1 MFFSKK
7 YKVIV
12 KNKNITIEAKSGAK
26 LFQVLKDNNIPI
38 QSLCSGNGQ
47 CGKCKVKISAV
58 DGKEINKPT
67 KKDRLMIALV
77 NLDAGY
83 RLACEYTV
91 KQDIVVDTEEWII
104 RENFNPEIIGVKKSD
119 KLSTKDKQNDP
130 KTLNTDD
137 TNSEEGKDTIHSSTG
152 ETEKSSSIIIN
163 AEEYTSRD
171 GLVLIQLNSG
181 IKYYFFS
188 SGIDNISHSGTVKT
202 TETLV
207 NLIDDNVISDFIYE
221 NIKVP
226 DFERIIF
233 VLEKPYFEGRNLLDI
248 VNYYSFELGSV
259 FCEVLQPINSARQL
273 TSFFRLTSN
282 LKNNNLILSL
292 DSLSN
297 AHYVDSNGVIYN
309 IDLRYIT
316 DEYNFEDLFFFD
328 GKNPVLDISEDFGN
342 LKIKEPLVDPDSIS
356 ITAKLQALRNMIFYG
371 IVNND
376 YSFNDRQ
383 SLIDKLPIEILVKIS
398 QIDDKKIFY
407 IYRKKGIS
415 LYIDEKFIEKIKY
428 LKVILNS
435 LFEYIEAN
443 CGKIQHVSVNSFVN
457 FDNLINN
464 LLDLNIIPKNYSKKV
479 SFFTGDPTALAA
491 KFFSMPTIE
500 YYAQNKIK
508 ETLQV
513 KLHNENSF
521 SEIFN
526 KNLKKL

>member
-12 KNKNITIEAKSGAK
+12 KNKNITVEAKSGMK
-26 LFQVLKDNNIPI
+26 LFQVLKDNNVPL
-38 QSLCSGNGQ
+38 QSLCSGDGQ
-47 CGKCKVKISAV
+47 CGKCKVKITAV

-83 RLACEYTV
+83 RLACEYAV
-91 KQDIVVDTEEWII
+91 KQDIIVDTEEWII
-104 RENFNPEIIGVKKSD
+104 RENFNPEIIGVKKSG
-119 KLSTKDKQNDP
+119 KTSTKDTQNESKP
-130 KTLNTDD
+130 VNTDD
-137 TNSEEGKDTIHSSTG
+137 TMDEENEDIAPPSSN
-152 ETEKSSSIIIN
+152 EKEKSSSPIIK
-163 AEEYTSRD
+163 EEYSSCD
-171 GLVLIQLNSG
+171 GLILIQFNTG

-188 SGIDNISHSGTVKT
+188 SGIDNISHSGTVRT

-207 NLIDDNVISDFIYE
+207 NLIDDNTISDFIYE

-233 VLEKPYFEGRNLLDI
+233 VLDKPHFEGKNLLDI

-259 FCEVLQPINSARQL
+259 FCEVIQPINSPRQL

-282 LKNNNLILSL
+282 LKNNSLILSL
-292 DSLSN
+292 DSLSS

-316 DEYNFEDLFFFD
+316 DEYNFEDLFFFE
-328 GKNPVLDISEDFGN
+328 GKNPILEISEDFGN
-342 LKIKEPLVDPDSIS
+342 LKIKEPLVDPDSLT
-356 ITAKLQALRNMIFYG
+356 ITAKLQALRNMILYG

-376 YSFNDRQ
+376 FSFNERQ
-383 SLIDKLPIEILVKIS
+383 SLMDKLPIEILVKIS

-415 LYIDEKFIEKIKY
+415 LYIDEEFIEKIKY

-443 CGKIQHVSVNSFVN
+443 YGKIQNISVNSFVN

-464 LLDLNIIPKNYSKKV
+464 LLDINIIPKKYSKKV
-479 SFFTGDPTALAA
+479 SFFTGDPTVLAA

-500 YYAQNKIK
+500 DYTQNKIE
-508 ETLQV
+508 ETLQI
-513 KLHNENSF
+513 KLHNENGF

>member
-12 KNKNITIEAKSGAK
+12 KNKNITVEAKSGTK
-26 LFQVLKDNNIPI
+26 LFQVLKDNNIPV
-38 QSLCSGNGQ
+38 QSLCSGDGQ
-47 CGKCKVKISAV
+47 CGKCKVKITAV

-83 RLACEYTV
+83 RLACEYAV
-91 KQDIVVDTEEWII
+91 KQDIIVDTEEWII
-104 RENFNPEIIGVKKSD
+104 RENFNPEIIGVKKSG
-119 KLSTKDKQNDP
+119 KTSTKDTRNESKPVNA
-130 KTLNTDD
+130 DD
-137 TNSEEGKDTIHSSTG
+137 TMDEENEDIAPPSSSEK
-152 ETEKSSSIIIN
+152 EKSSSPIIK
-163 AEEYTSRD
+163 EEYSSCD
-171 GLVLIQLNSG
+171 GLILIQFNTG

-188 SGIDNISHSGTVKT
+188 SGIDNISHSGTVRT

-207 NLIDDNVISDFIYE
+207 NLIDDNTISDFIYE

-233 VLEKPYFEGRNLLDI
+233 VLDKPHFDGKNLLDI

-259 FCEVLQPINSARQL
+259 FCEVIQPINSPRQL

-282 LKNNNLILSL
+282 LKNNSLILSL
-292 DSLSN
+292 DSLSS

-316 DEYNFEDLFFFD
+316 DEYNFEDLFFFE
-328 GKNPVLDISEDFGN
+328 GKNPILEISEDFGN
-342 LKIKEPLVDPDSIS
+342 LKIKEPLIDPDSLT
-356 ITAKLQALRNMIFYG
+356 ITAKLQALRNMILYG
-371 IVNND
+371 IVNSD
-376 YSFNDRQ
+376 YSFNERQ
-383 SLIDKLPIEILVKIS
+383 SLMDKLPIEILVKIS
-398 QIDDKKIFY
+398 QIDDNKIFY
-407 IYRKKGIS
+407 IYRKKRIS
-415 LYIDEKFIEKIKY
+415 LYIDEEFIEKIKY
-428 LKVILNS
+428 LQVILNS
-435 LFEYIEAN
+435 LFEYIETN
-443 CGKIQHVSVNSFVN
+443 YGKIQNISVNSFVN

-464 LLDLNIIPKNYSKKV
+464 LLDLNIIPKKYSKKV
-479 SFFTGDPTALAA
+479 SFFTGDPTILAA

-500 YYAQNKIK
+500 DYTKNKIK
-508 ETLQV
+508 ETMQI

>member
-12 KNKNITIEAKSGAK
+12 KNKNITVEAKSGSK

-38 QSLCSGNGQ
+38 QSLCSGDGQ
-47 CGKCKVKISAV
+47 CGKCKVKITSV

-83 RLACEYTV
+83 RLACEYTI
-91 KQDIVVDTEEWII
+91 KQDIIVDTEEWII
-104 RENFNPEIIGVKKSD
+104 RENYNPEIVGVKKSE
-119 KLSTKDKQNDP
+119 KQVTKDKQIESDNV
-130 KTLNTDD
+130 NTTDSAD
-137 TNSEEGKDTIHSSTG
+137 EESTNNTQSSTG
-152 ETEKSSSIIIN
+152 EIEKKSPPIIKEEHSI
-163 AEEYTSRD
+163 SD
-171 GLVLIQLNSG
+171 GLILIQFNTG

-202 TETLV
+202 SETLV
-207 NLIDDNVISDFIYE
+207 NLIDDNTVSDFIYE

-233 VLEKPYFEGRNLLDI
+233 VLEKPHFEGKNLLDI

-259 FCEVLQPINSARQL
+259 FCEVIQPINSPRQL

-282 LKNNNLILSL
+282 LKNNSLILSL
-292 DSLSN
+292 DSLSS

-316 DEYNFEDLFFFD
+316 DEYGFEDLFFLE
-328 GKNPVLDISEDFGN
+328 GKNPILEVSEDFGN
-342 LKIKEPLVDPDSIS
+342 LKIKEPLVDPDSLT
-356 ITAKLQALRNMIFYG
+356 ITAKLQALRNMLLYG
-371 IVNND
+371 IINND
-376 YSFNDRQ
+376 FSFNERQ
-383 SLIDKLPIEILVKIS
+383 SLMDKIPIEILVKIS

-407 IYRKKGIS
+407 IYRKKGVS
-415 LYIDEKFIEKIKY
+415 LYIDEDFIEKIKY

-435 LFEYIEAN
+435 LFEYIETN
-443 CGKIQHVSVNSFVN
+443 YGKIQNISINSFIN
-457 FDNLINN
+457 FENLINN
-464 LLDLNIIPKNYSKKV
+464 LLDINIIPKKYSKKV
-479 SFFTGDPTALAA
+479 SFFTGDPTVLAA

-500 YYAQNKIK
+500 NYTQNKIK
-508 ETLQV
+508 ETLQI
-513 KLHNENSF
+513 KLHNDNSF

-526 KNLKKL
+526 RNLKTL

>member
-12 KNKNITIEAKSGAK
+12 KNKNITVEAKSGTK
-26 LFQVLKDNNIPI
+26 LFQVLKDNNVPV
-38 QSLCSGNGQ
+38 QSLCSGDGQ
-47 CGKCKVKISAV
+47 CGKCKVKITAV

-83 RLACEYTV
+83 RLACEYAV
-91 KQDIVVDTEEWII
+91 KQDIIVDTEEWII
-104 RENFNPEIIGVKKSD
+104 RENFNPEIIGVKKSG
-119 KLSTKDKQNDP
+119 KTSTKDTQNESKP
-130 KTLNTDD
+130 VNTDD
-137 TNSEEGKDTIHSSTG
+137 TMDEENEDIAPPSSN
-152 ETEKSSSIIIN
+152 EKEKSSSPIIK
-163 AEEYTSRD
+163 EEYSSCD
-171 GLVLIQLNSG
+171 GLILIQFNTG

-188 SGIDNISHSGTVKT
+188 SGIDNISHSGTVRT

-207 NLIDDNVISDFIYE
+207 NLIDDNTISDFIYE

-233 VLEKPYFEGRNLLDI
+233 VLDKPHFEGKNLLDI

-259 FCEVLQPINSARQL
+259 FCEVIQPINSPRQL

-282 LKNNNLILSL
+282 LKNNSLILSL
-292 DSLSN
+292 DSLSS

-316 DEYNFEDLFFFD
+316 DEYNFEDLFFFE
-328 GKNPVLDISEDFGN
+328 GKNPILEISEDFGN
-342 LKIKEPLVDPDSIS
+342 LKIKEPLVDPDSLT
-356 ITAKLQALRNMIFYG
+356 ITAKLQALRNMILYG

-376 YSFNDRQ
+376 FSFNERQ
-383 SLIDKLPIEILVKIS
+383 SLMDKLPIEILVKIS

-415 LYIDEKFIEKIKY
+415 LYIDEEFIEKIKY

-443 CGKIQHVSVNSFVN
+443 YGKIQNISVNSFVN

-464 LLDLNIIPKNYSKKV
+464 LLDINIIPKKYSKKV
-479 SFFTGDPTALAA
+479 SFFTGDPTVLAA

-500 YYAQNKIK
+500 DYTQNKIE
-508 ETLQV
+508 ETLQI
-513 KLHNENSF
+513 KLHNENGF